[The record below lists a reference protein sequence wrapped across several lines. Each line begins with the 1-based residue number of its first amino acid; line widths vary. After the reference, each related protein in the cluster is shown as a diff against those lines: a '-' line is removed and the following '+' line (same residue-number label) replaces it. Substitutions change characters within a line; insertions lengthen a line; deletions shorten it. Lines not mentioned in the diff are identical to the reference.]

1 MQWQKADNRSSA
13 GKTYCDTNKNFQKGK
28 ITMRKRVLSLFTA
41 FVLCFSLLPATFV
54 SAANTETASSGVKA
68 VNHSA
73 DIIKGY
79 DSTSNSYN
87 YVYYGA
93 RDGKGV
99 KWRVLDDETLDG
111 NAGFFLMLEN
121 AISGVEF
128 IGYCT
133 VGTLDSARN
142 NCWRYT
148 DDKCHNWWENSTARV
163 WCRAFTEQITPSTTL
178 GFTTNQRT
186 LGDTLYNNNKAAYDK
201 NYNTFSKLERA
212 KILPTTKTDKNYKG
226 NYLYS
231 GRNLNDEKV
240 FFLSAYEASDA
251 NYGLDKD
258 ANRTADYIWMTRS
271 AAGRD
276 CVYSGDLECQY
287 GGNGIND
294 AGIAA
299 IYQAGNLSDR
309 GVYTATLDKVPGG
322 VPKEIYKFWPQSF
335 SARPAMNIGYDSIV
349 FASAPDAAWERTFDL
364 LADYSGN
371 EWKLTMGTGD
381 NFSADLDTNVLSDD
395 GIAVTHPS
403 LNSIGAAEYNAV
415 TAELKNTSGET
426 VAYGKLNTADTS
438 ANTSTLPLPNGLAD
452 GVYTL
457 TLRAEQWN
465 GKNMTN
471 YASAGYDAGTIYV
484 GKNNRHNG
492 HDFTPIFSEA
502 QLADMTADDYGF
514 LITDVAVDSDTVYT
528 GHLCL
533 NGFTLSGDMQVRDF
547 ALYDDEDDDG
557 AVDGS
562 LISTGGTLDIY
573 DGTINGG
580 IALAEGKLALHG
592 GVVNDNKD
600 GYSVVA
606 ESGTT
611 VTFPGKITLNG
622 ETAGLYLKNDA
633 KVSAAGIAVPSH
645 PYTVKL
651 ENSIGS
657 FCTNWDE
664 TLDYTR
670 YFSGANG
677 YSVSREG
684 AVLSLFECAHSVPE
698 HPACGASCEHGG
710 RHPVISDWQI
720 LTGAETELPG
730 GSYVLN
736 SNIMLENKIEIT
748 DEVNLCLNGYVLSL
762 KDDDTNLV
770 VRDGGTLNI
779 SDCSANQT
787 GRIDVKVT
795 MKEDYPDYRG
805 AIVVDDNGTLRLYT
819 GTIKNTAGSVAV
831 LIRGGNFDMYGGTI
845 SDSKYGINNKIKG
858 RFDMYG
864 GTVKAC
870 TYGII
875 ATGDTRLYA
884 DSLVTGCTGYGVS
897 GDRMRAVL
905 GGTISNCD
913 VGFHSG
919 TVTDGGV
926 VENCRIGADHYVRVE
941 QGGIIRNCTEYGVYA
956 IELIMTG
963 GSVTGCKTG
972 VYLNPQKAKNG
983 INLMTVSGAP
993 VISGNTANVVVYSAL
1008 KGDGSK
1014 DSKADVQAI
1023 FVGAEGISKEAV
1035 IPVRVITTDGDSESY
1050 SPIEGYSYT
1059 FSGVY
1064 PTRDYSR
1071 YFESDVSNF
1080 RIVHSIEKN
1089 QLAFAYKNGSKKDGA
1104 GNLIYRRVLCFMQY
1118 DANGGSGSIDYS
1130 TLDDGYRVNQYYP
1143 YTSVKMADTTNGDG
1157 RLIANPFT
1165 APAGKVF
1172 AGWNTKADGSGIP
1185 YADQDFF
1192 RYCYTTVWVF
1202 NGETVKLYAQ
1212 WANAGGINITFD
1224 ANGGTCGTAGK
1235 NVKYGTN
1242 YGELPVPVRDGCD
1255 FIGWYTEKDG
1265 GNQVFDRTM
1274 VSTLSD
1280 HTVYAHWKEN
1290 GFTVSYNPGI
1300 SVPGGIGTMADVKGV
1315 SGAYKLPECGYTAPS
1330 GKKFKAWEADGKGYA
1345 PGDVITVSKNIT
1357 VTAVWEDIE
1366 KTAVIIDED
1375 VQAFGYDAAEKSFV
1389 INGNVTSGFT
1399 VKYQKDGSDIA
1410 SPTNAGDYDV
1420 IIERA
1425 EDDVYKPYSKTING
1439 GLKIT
1444 PKDITGA
1451 IVGTFAAMT
1460 YNGKEQTPQAS
1471 VTADGLAATG
1481 EWSKVIN
1488 VADKTTFTAN
1498 GNFIGTIADKSTGMS
1513 KALSGFAL
1521 APLPKP
1527 RLVYNKTAQ
1536 ALITAG
1542 EADGGVIKY
1551 SIDNKATWSEEP
1563 PKVINAGNYEVYF
1576 KIFGDSNHIDSD
1588 ANVCFASIAKASVDI
1603 PVIESKVYTG
1613 AKQTA
1618 TVSDT
1623 EYYTVSENNGG
1634 TNVGRYDV
1642 KLALKDGANYH
1653 WDGKADDVSEIAL
1666 DFCITKADNE
1676 WTTKPIIVGWTYGE
1690 TANAPV
1696 YAAKFGD
1703 VKVEYKK
1710 ADGEDST
1717 YTTTAPTNA
1726 GDYKV
1731 RFTVAATDDF
1741 GGLSEVIGL
1750 NIAKA
1755 NVDVT
1760 APTAKEN
1767 LVYNGS
1773 AQALIANGSAEGG
1786 EMQYSSSKN
1795 GTYSTEVITG
1805 TNAGSYEIWYKVIGD
1820 SNHNDTEPVKIN
1832 VSIAKASVSIPSV
1845 ENKVY
1850 TGNVQTATISDT
1862 EYYTVSEN
1870 NGGTNVGRYDVKLAL
1885 KDSANY
1891 HWDGKV
1897 DDVSEITL
1905 DFCITKADNEW
1916 TTKPIIVGWTYGE
1929 TANAPVYA
1937 AKFGDVKVEYKKA
1950 DGEDSTYTTTA
1961 PTNAGDYKVRFTV
1974 AATDD
1979 FGGLSEIIGL
1989 NIAKAAQSAPSSV
2002 TAVNETIKGKSDG
2015 KIIGVDSAMEY
2026 RADSANEYTAI
2037 TGSEI
2042 ADLLAGTYRVRYKE
2056 TDNYLAGED
2065 KIIEI
2070 AAGEMITI
2078 NFDSNGGTDIES
2090 KTCEYNQTITAPEA
2104 EPTKDGYEFAGWF
2117 ADSGLA
2123 AEWNFDTDK
2132 FAENKTLYAKWVC
2145 GTVSDEQGSVGGVTA
2160 EGINDVAK
2168 AEKTDI
2174 SLVVKTQEVAGDN
2187 QSQNAIRNITGIPN
2201 YLNFY
2206 DITLKR
2212 SAGGLITEA
2221 PNAVEIKL
2229 PYDFAK
2235 KKNIKVYRYHSG
2247 NAQELT
2253 ALAGRDADK
2262 PFVDGTYFV
2271 DTENGCIYIYSSKFS
2286 TYAAAYDA
2294 VSSGRGSSTESS
2306 YTVRFETNG
2315 ADPVSAQTIAK
2326 NGVAKEPAVPVKD
2339 GYIFDGWYVSNDF
2352 SEKYDFGTKVTK
2364 NITLYAKW
2372 EEDKKPTEGKGE
2384 NNDKPNDIEE
2394 HDCPSKNFDD
2404 LDISLWYH
2412 SDTDYVLL
2420 SGLMKGT
2427 SAKTFEPNKNLTRA
2441 MLVTILYR
2449 NEGEQAENN
2458 SHSFTD
2464 VKKGAYYENAVSW
2477 AQQHAIVNGISENEF
2492 APDAPITRE
2501 QIAAMMHRYAEF
2513 KGIDISRGDNANIPS
2528 YSDFNTVSGYAVTSV
2543 RWAVGSGLI
2552 KGRTETTLNPKDNAT
2567 RAEIAAILH
2576 RFLKN
2581 NK

>member
-54 SAANTETASSGVKA
+54 SAAKTETASTGVKT

-73 DIIKGY
+73 GIIKGY

-148 DDKCHNWWENSTARV
+148 DDKCHNWWENSTANV
-163 WCRAFTEQITPSTTL
+163 WCRAFTEQITPVTTL
-178 GFTTNQRT
+178 GFSTNQRT

-201 NYNTFSKLERA
+201 NYNTFSELERA

-226 NYLYS
+226 NYLYC
-231 GRNLNDEKV
+231 GRDLKDEKV
-240 FFLSAYEASDA
+240 FFLSADEVSDA
-251 NYGLDKD
+251 NYGLDND

-276 CVYSGDLECQY
+276 CVYPGDLECQY
-287 GGNGIND
+287 GGDGIND

-299 IYQAGNLSDR
+299 IYPAGYLTDW
-309 GVYTATLDKVPGG
+309 GVYTAVLDKVPGG
-322 VPKEIYKFWPQSF
+322 VPKEIYKFYSQTA
-335 SARPAMNIGYDSIV
+335 SARPGMNIGYDSIV

-364 LADYSGN
+364 LTDYSGN

-381 NFSADLDTNVLSDD
+381 SFSADLDTNVLSDD
-395 GIAVTHPS
+395 GIAITHPS
-403 LNSIGAAEYNAV
+403 LNGIGTAEYNTV
-415 TAELKNTSGET
+415 TAELKNTDGET
-426 VAYGKLNTADTS
+426 VAYGALNTADTS
-438 ANTSTLPLPNGLAD
+438 ANTGTLPLPNGLAD

-484 GKNNRHNG
+484 GKDNSHDG

-514 LITDVAVDSDTVYT
+514 LITDVTVDSDTVYT

-562 LISTGGTLDIY
+562 LILTGGTLDIY
-573 DGTINGG
+573 DGTVNGG
-580 IALAEGKLALHG
+580 IVLTEGKLALHG

-611 VTFPGKITLNG
+611 VTFPGKTTLNG

-633 KVSAAGIAVPSH
+633 KVSAAGIAVPSR

-677 YSVSREG
+677 YSVGREG
-684 AVLSLFECAHSVPE
+684 AILSLFECAHSVPE

-720 LTGAETELPG
+720 LTGAETELPK

-770 VRDGGTLNI
+770 VKDGGTLNI

-845 SDSKYGINNKIKG
+845 RDSKYGINNKIKG

-1023 FVGAEGISKEAV
+1023 FVGAEGISEEAV

-1050 SPIEGYSYT
+1050 NPSEFDSYT

-1089 QLAFAYKNGSKKDGA
+1089 QLAFAYKNGSKRDNA

-1118 DANGGSGSIDYS
+1118 NANGGSGSIDYS
-1130 TLDDGYRVNQYYP
+1130 TLDDGYRINQYNP
-1143 YTSVKMADTTNGDG
+1143 YTSVKMADTTNSDG
-1157 RLIANPFT
+1157 HLIANPFT

-1185 YADQDFF
+1185 YADRDIF
-1192 RYCYTTVWVF
+1192 RYGYTTVWVF
-1202 NGETVKLYAQ
+1202 NGKTVELYAQ
-1212 WANAGGINITFD
+1212 WANAGGINVTFD

-1255 FIGWYTEKDG
+1255 FMGWYTEKDG

-1280 HTVYAHWKEN
+1280 HTIYAHWKEN

-1315 SGAYKLPECGYTAPS
+1315 SGAYKLPECGYMAPS
-1330 GKKFKAWEADGKGYA
+1330 GKKFKVWEADGKEYA

-1375 VQAFGYDAAEKSFV
+1375 VQTFGYDAAEKSFV
-1389 INGNVTSGFT
+1389 IKGNVTSGFT

-1451 IVGTFAAMT
+1451 TVGTFAAMT
-1460 YNGKEQTPQAS
+1460 YNGKEQMPQAS

-1498 GNFIGTIADKSTGMS
+1498 GNFAGTIADKSTGMS
-1513 KALSGFAL
+1513 KAASGINSEPSA
-1521 APLPKP
+1521 KSG
-1527 RLVYNKTAQ
+1527 LVYDKTPHI
-1536 ALITAG
+1536 LITNG
-1542 EADGGVIKY
+1542 KPDGGVMKY
-1551 SIDNKATWSEEP
+1551 SSDNKATWSEELP
-1563 PKVINAGNYEVYF
+1563 QAVNAGSYEVWYRVIGDGNHNDTEPV
-1576 KIFGDSNHIDSD
+1576 KIDI
-1588 ANVCFASIAKASVDI
+1588 SIAKANVDI
-1603 PVIESKVYTG
+1603 PTVASKIYTG
-1613 AKQTA
+1613 NRQTA
-1618 TVSDT
+1618 ENRET
-1623 EYYTVSENNGG
+1623 ELYTVSENNGG
-1634 TNVGRYDV
+1634 INVGRYDV
-1642 KLALKDGANYH
+1642 KLLLKDSANYH
-1653 WDGKADDVSEIAL
+1653 WNGKTDDVSEITL
-1666 DFCITKADNE
+1666 DFGITKADNE
-1676 WTTKPIIVGWTYGE
+1676 WTTKPGIVGWTYGE

-1696 YAAKFGD
+1696 YAAKFGN

-1710 ADGEDST
+1710 ADGEDRT

-1741 GGLSEVIGL
+1741 GGLSEVI
-1750 NIAKA
+1750 A
-1755 NVDVT
+1755 
-1760 APTAKEN
+1760 
-1767 LVYNGS
+1767 
-1773 AQALIANGSAEGG
+1773 
-1786 EMQYSSSKN
+1786 
-1795 GTYSTEVITG
+1795 
-1805 TNAGSYEIWYKVIGD
+1805 
-1820 SNHNDTEPVKIN
+1820 
-1832 VSIAKASVSIPSV
+1832 
-1845 ENKVY
+1845 
-1850 TGNVQTATISDT
+1850 
-1862 EYYTVSEN
+1862 
-1870 NGGTNVGRYDVKLAL
+1870 
-1885 KDSANY
+1885 
-1891 HWDGKV
+1891 
-1897 DDVSEITL
+1897 
-1905 DFCITKADNEW
+1905 
-1916 TTKPIIVGWTYGE
+1916 
-1929 TANAPVYA
+1929 
-1937 AKFGDVKVEYKKA
+1937 
-1950 DGEDSTYTTTA
+1950 
-1961 PTNAGDYKVRFTV
+1961 
-1974 AATDD
+1974 
-1979 FGGLSEIIGL
+1979 L
-1989 NIAKAAQSAPSSV
+1989 NIAKAAQPAPSSV

-2015 KIIGVDSAMEY
+2015 KIIGVDSTMEY
-2026 RADSANEYTAI
+2026 RVDSANEYTAI

-2042 ADLLAGTYRVRYKE
+2042 ADLLAGTYKVRYKE
-2056 TDNYLAGED
+2056 TDNHLAGDD

-2070 AAGEMITI
+2070 AAGEMIKIT
-2078 NFDSNGGTDIES
+2078 FDSNGGTAVDS
-2090 KTCEYNQTITAPEA
+2090 KMCEYNRTITAPES
-2104 EPTKDGYEFAGWF
+2104 EPTKDGYEFVGWF
-2117 ADSGLA
+2117 ADSGFA

-2145 GTVSDEQGSVGGVTA
+2145 GTVSYEQGSVGGVTA

-2168 AEKTDI
+2168 TEKTDI
-2174 SLVVKTQEVAGDN
+2174 SLVVKTQEVTGDN

-2212 SAGGLITEA
+2212 SSGGLITEA

-2253 ALAGRDADK
+2253 AFAGRDADK
-2262 PFVDGTYFV
+2262 PFVDRTYFV

-2306 YTVRFETNG
+2306 YIVRFETNG

-2326 NGVAKEPAVPVKD
+2326 NGVAKETAVPVKD

-2384 NNDKPNDIEE
+2384 NSDKPNDIEE

-2412 SDTDYVLL
+2412 SDTDYVLS

-2449 NEGEQAENN
+2449 NEGKQAENN

-2477 AQQHAIVNGISENEF
+2477 AQQHAIVNGIYKNEF

-2501 QIAAMMHRYAEF
+2501 QIAVMMHRYAEF

-2543 RWAVGSGLI
+2543 CWAVGSGLI

>member
-1 MQWQKADNRSSA
+1 M
-13 GKTYCDTNKNFQKGK
+13 KT
-28 ITMRKRVLSLFTA
+28 KRIIALF
-41 FVLCFSLLPATFV
+41 LCVAALLTLIPSVTLASESEAEVQTV
-54 SAANTETASSGVKA
+54 RIGQSVGTASPGAAITTGGKA
-68 VNHSA
+68 VTHGVNSVN
-73 DIIKGY
+73 GY
-79 DSTSNSYN
+79 DGISNSYN

-163 WCRAFTEQITPSTTL
+163 WCRAFTEQITPDTTL
-178 GFTTNQRT
+178 GFSTNQRT
-186 LGDTLYNNNKAAYDK
+186 LGGTLYNNNKAAYDQ
-201 NYNTFSKLERA
+201 NYGTFTEVERENILE
-212 KILPTTKTDKNYKG
+212 TTKSDPNYKG
-226 NYLYS
+226 NYLYC
-231 GRNLNDEKV
+231 GRDLNAAKV
-240 FFLSAYEASDA
+240 FFLSADEASNP
-251 NYGLDKD
+251 NYGLDKEE
-258 ANRTADYIWMTRS
+258 NRTADYIWMTRS

-299 IYQAGNLSDR
+299 IYQAGYLSDW
-309 GVYTATLDKVPGG
+309 GVYTAILDKVPGG
-322 VPKEIYKFWPQSF
+322 VPKETYKFYSQTA
-335 SARPAMNIGYDSIV
+335 SARPGMNIGYDSIV

-381 NFSADLDTNVLSDD
+381 SFSADLDTNVLSDD
-395 GIAVTHPS
+395 GIAITHPS
-403 LNSIGAAEYNAV
+403 LNSIGEAEYNTV
-415 TAELKNTSGET
+415 TAELKNTDGET
-426 VAYGKLNTADTS
+426 VAYGALNTADTS
-438 ANTSTLPLPNGLAD
+438 ANTGTLPLPNGLAD
-452 GVYTL
+452 GIYTL
-457 TLRAEQWN
+457 SLRAEQWN
-465 GKNMTN
+465 GQNKTN
-471 YASAGYDAGTIYV
+471 YASEEYDAGTIYV
-484 GKNNRHNG
+484 GRDNSHNG

-502 QLADMTADDYGF
+502 QLADMTANDYGF
-514 LITDVAVDSDTVYT
+514 LITDVTVDSDTVYT

-533 NGFTLSGDMQVRDF
+533 NGFTLSGDMQVCDF
-547 ALYDDEDDDG
+547 ALYDDENDDG

-562 LISTGGTLDIY
+562 LILTGGTLDIY
-573 DGTINGG
+573 DGTVNGG
-580 IALAEGKLALHG
+580 IVLTEGKLSLHG

-606 ESGTT
+606 ESGAT
-611 VTFPGKITLNG
+611 VTFPGKAVLNG
-622 ETAGLYLKNDA
+622 ETAGLYLKGTA
-633 KVSAAGIAVPSH
+633 TVSAEGIACPVR

-684 AVLSLFECAHSVPE
+684 AVLSLLECTHSVPE

-710 RHPVISDWQI
+710 SHPVISDWQT
-720 LTGAETELPG
+720 LTGAETELQG
-730 GSYVLN
+730 GSYVLS
-736 SNIMLENKIEIT
+736 SNITLENKIEIT
-748 DEVNLCLNGYVLSL
+748 GEVNLCLNGYVLSL

-770 VRDGGTLNI
+770 VKDGGTLNI

-795 MKEDYPDYRG
+795 IKEDYPDYRG

-845 SDSKYGINNKIKG
+845 SDSKYGVNNKIKG

-884 DSLVTGCTGYGVS
+884 DSLVTGCTGYGVF
-897 GDRMRAVL
+897 GDRMRAIL

-926 VENCRIGADHYVRVE
+926 VENCRIGADRYVRVE
-941 QGGIIRNCTEYGVYA
+941 QGGIIRNCKEYGVYA
-956 IELIMTG
+956 VELIMTG
-963 GSVTGCKTG
+963 GSITGCETG

-983 INLMTVSGAP
+983 INLMTISGAP
-993 VISGNTANVVVYSAL
+993 VISGNTANVVVYSVL

-1023 FVGAEGISKEAV
+1023 FVGAEGISEEAV

-1050 SPIEGYSYT
+1050 NSSEFVSYT

-1089 QLAFAYKNGSKKDGA
+1089 QLTFAYKNGSKRDSA

-1130 TLDDGYRVNQYYP
+1130 TLDDGYRVNQYNP

-1157 RLIANPFT
+1157 HLIANPFT

-1185 YADQDFF
+1185 YADRDFF
-1192 RYCYTTVWVF
+1192 RYGYTTVWVF

-1212 WANAGGINITFD
+1212 WANAGGINVTFD
-1224 ANGGTCGTAGK
+1224 ANGGTCATSSQS
-1235 NVKYGTN
+1235 VKYGAT
-1242 YGELPVPVRDGCD
+1242 YGNLPTPVRENYD

-1265 GNQVFDRTM
+1265 DSLVNECSM

-1280 HTVYAHWKEN
+1280 HTLYAHWKEN
-1290 GFTVSYNPGI
+1290 GFTVSFAPGI
-1300 SVPGGIGTMADVKGV
+1300 DVPGGIGTMADVKGV

-1330 GKKFKAWEADGKGYA
+1330 GKKFKAWEADGKEYA

-1366 KTAVIIDED
+1366 KTAVIIVED

-1389 INGNVTSGFT
+1389 IKSNVTNGFT

-1451 IVGTFAAMT
+1451 TVGSFAAMT
-1460 YNGKEQTPQAS
+1460 YNGKEQTPQAA
-1471 VTADGLAATG
+1471 VTIDGLTATG
-1481 EWSKVIN
+1481 EWSKVKN
-1488 VADKTTFTAN
+1488 VTDKTSFIAN
-1498 GNFIGTIADKSTGMS
+1498 GNFTGTIADKSTGML
-1513 KALSGFAL
+1513 KAASGINSEPSA
-1521 APLPKP
+1521 KSG
-1527 RLVYNKTAQ
+1527 LVYDKTPHI
-1536 ALITAG
+1536 LIANG
-1542 EADGGVIKY
+1542 KPDGGVMKY
-1551 SIDNKATWSEEP
+1551 SNDNKATWSEELP
-1563 PKVINAGNYEVYF
+1563 QAVNAGSYEIWYKVI
-1576 KIFGDSNHIDSD
+1576 GDSNHNDTEPVKI
-1588 ANVCFASIAKASVDI
+1588 NVSIAKASVDI
-1603 PVIESKVYTG
+1603 PTVASKIYTG
-1613 AKQTA
+1613 NRQTA
-1618 TVSDT
+1618 ENGET
-1623 EYYTVSENNGG
+1623 ELYTVSENNGG
-1634 TNVGRYDV
+1634 INVGRYDV
-1642 KLALKDGANYH
+1642 KLLLKDSANYH
-1653 WDGKADDVSEIAL
+1653 WNGKADDVSEITL
-1666 DFCITKADNE
+1666 DFGITKADNE
-1676 WTTKPIIVGWTYGE
+1676 WTTKPGIVGWTYGE
-1690 TANAPV
+1690 AASAPV

-1710 ADGEDST
+1710 ADVEDNT

-1755 NVDVT
+1755 NAAVA

-1773 AQALIANGSAEGG
+1773 AQALIASGSAKGG

-1805 TNAGSYEIWYKVIGD
+1805 TNAGSYEVWYKVIGD

-1832 VSIAKASVSIPSV
+1832 VSIAKASVDIPTVAS
-1845 ENKVY
+1845 KIY
-1850 TGNVQTATISDT
+1850 TGNRQTAENGET
-1862 EYYTVSEN
+1862 ELYTVSEN
-1870 NGGTNVGRYDVKLAL
+1870 NGGINVGRYDVKLLL

-1891 HWDGKV
+1891 HWNGKA

-1905 DFCITKADNEW
+1905 DFGITKADNEW
-1916 TTKPIIVGWTYGE
+1916 TTKPDIVGWTYGE

-1937 AKFGDVKVEYKKA
+1937 AKFGDVKIEYKKA
-1950 DGEDSTYTTTA
+1950 SEGDGTYKTEV
-1961 PTNAGDYKVRFTV
+1961 PTDAGDYKVRFTV
-1974 AATDD
+1974 DETDNFD
-1979 FGGLSEIIGL
+1979 GLSKVIDL
-1989 NIAKAAQSAPSSV
+1989 NIARAAQSAPSSV

-2026 RADSANEYTAI
+2026 RADSAKEYTAI

-2042 ADLLAGTYRVRYKE
+2042 ADLLAGTYKVRYKE
-2056 TDNYLAGED
+2056 TDNYLAGDD

-2070 AAGEMITI
+2070 SAGEMITI
-2078 NFDSNGGTDIES
+2078 TFDSNGGTAVDS
-2090 KTCEYNQTITAPEA
+2090 KMCEYNRTITAPES
-2104 EPTKDGYEFAGWF
+2104 EPTKDGYEFVGWF
-2117 ADSGLA
+2117 ADSGFA

-2132 FAENKTLYAKWVC
+2132 FAENKNLYAKWVQ
-2145 GTVSDEQGSVGGVTA
+2145 GTVSVDESDIDGITA
-2160 EGINDVAK
+2160 EGLNDVAK
-2168 AEKTDI
+2168 TEKTSI
-2174 SLVVKTQEVAGDN
+2174 SLAVRTQEAAKDSE
-2187 QSQNAIRNITGIPN
+2187 SQTAIKNIPDAPRNFE
-2201 YLNFY
+2201 FY
-2206 DITLKR
+2206 DISVKK
-2212 SAGGLITEA
+2212 SSGEAITETPSA
-2221 PNAVEIKL
+2221 IEIKL
-2229 PYDFAK
+2229 PYDFK
-2235 KKNIKVYRYHSG
+2235 KKRNIKVYRYHSG

-2253 ALAGRDADK
+2253 QLTERNTAK
-2262 PFVDGTYFV
+2262 PFDDGTCFV
-2271 DTENGCIYIYSSKFS
+2271 DSTNGCIYIYSSKFS
-2286 TYAAAYDA
+2286 AYSVAYAK
-2294 VSSGRGSSTESS
+2294 VSSGSVSRGETSF
-2306 YTVRFETNG
+2306 TVRFETNG
-2315 ADPVSAQTIAK
+2315 GNTIKSQTVTK
-2326 NGVAKEPAVPVKD
+2326 NTAATEPAEPTRDNFK
-2339 GYIFDGWYVSNDF
+2339 FEGWYTDKNF
-2352 SEKYDFGTKVTK
+2352 TEKYNFSDKVTK

-2372 EEDKKPTEGKGE
+2372 AEKQAEPTEPT
-2384 NNDKPNDIEE
+2384 KP
-2394 HDCPSKNFDD
+2394 
-2404 LDISLWYH
+2404 
-2412 SDTDYVLL
+2412 DTDKWNNPFIDVSENDWFYNNVKYAVQNELF
-2420 SGLMKGT
+2420 SGT
-2427 SAKTFEPNKNLTRA
+2427 TATTFEPNTPITRG
-2441 MLVTILYR
+2441 MVVTVLFR
-2449 NEGEQAENN
+2449 AESDPAVNK
-2458 SHSFTD
+2458 SVPFAD
-2464 VKKGAYYENAVSW
+2464 VKADSYYANAVIW
-2477 AQQHAIVNGISENEF
+2477 AEQNGIVTGTSETTF
-2492 APDAPITRE
+2492 APNDNITRE
-2501 QIAAMMHRYAEF
+2501 QLAAIMLRFAKY
-2513 KGIDISRGDNANIPS
+2513 KGYDISISENTNILS
-2528 YSDFNTVSGYAVTSV
+2528 FDDFADISEYAIP
-2543 RWAVGSGLI
+2543 AMQYAAGAGLI
-2552 KGRTETTLNPKDNAT
+2552 NGKSKSTLNPKDGAT
-2567 RAEIAAILH
+2567 RAEAAAILQ
-2576 RFLKN
+2576 RFLTGN
-2581 NK
+2581 NL

>member
-54 SAANTETASSGVKA
+54 SAAKTETASTGVKT

-73 DIIKGY
+73 GIIKGY

-142 NCWRYT
+142 NCWRYA
-148 DDKCHNWWENSTARV
+148 DDKCHNWWENSTANV
-163 WCRAFTEQITPSTTL
+163 WCRAFTEQITPVTTL
-178 GFTTNQRT
+178 GFSTNQRT

-201 NYNTFSKLERA
+201 NYNTFSELERA

-226 NYLYS
+226 NYLYC
-231 GRNLNDEKV
+231 GRDLKDEKV
-240 FFLSAYEASDA
+240 FFLSADEVSDA
-251 NYGLDKD
+251 NYGLDND

-287 GGNGIND
+287 GGDGIND

-299 IYQAGNLSDR
+299 IYPSGYLTDW
-309 GVYTATLDKVPGG
+309 GVYTAVLDKVPGG
-322 VPKEIYKFWPQSF
+322 VPKEIYKFYSQTA
-335 SARPAMNIGYDSIV
+335 SARPGMNIGYDSIV

-364 LADYSGN
+364 LTDYSGN

-381 NFSADLDTNVLSDD
+381 SFSADLDTNVLSDD
-395 GIAVTHPS
+395 GIAITHPS
-403 LNSIGAAEYNAV
+403 LNGIGTAEYNTV
-415 TAELKNTSGET
+415 TAELKNTDGET
-426 VAYGKLNTADTS
+426 VAYGALNTADTS
-438 ANTSTLPLPNGLAD
+438 ANTGTLPLPNGLAD

-471 YASAGYDAGTIYV
+471 YASEAYDAGTIYV
-484 GKNNRHNG
+484 GKDNSHDG

-514 LITDVAVDSDTVYT
+514 LITDVTVDSDTVYT

-547 ALYDDEDDDG
+547 ALYDDEDDYG

-562 LISTGGTLDIY
+562 LILTGGTLDIY
-573 DGTINGG
+573 DGTVNGG
-580 IALAEGKLALHG
+580 IVLTEGKLALHG

-611 VTFPGKITLNG
+611 VTFPGKTTLNG

-633 KVSAAGIAVPSH
+633 KVSAAGIAVPSR

-651 ENSIGS
+651 ENGIGS

-677 YSVSREG
+677 YSVGREG
-684 AVLSLFECAHSVPE
+684 AILSLFECVHSVPE

-748 DEVNLCLNGYVLSL
+748 GEVNLCLNGYVLSL

-926 VENCRIGADHYVRVE
+926 VENCRIGADYYVRVE

-1014 DSKADVQAI
+1014 DSEADVQAI
-1023 FVGAEGISKEAV
+1023 FVGAEGISEEAV

-1089 QLAFAYKNGSKKDGA
+1089 QLAFAYKNGSKRDNA

-1118 DANGGSGSIDYS
+1118 NANGGSGSIDYS
-1130 TLDDGYRVNQYYP
+1130 TLDDGYRVNQYNP

-1157 RLIANPFT
+1157 HLIANPFT

-1185 YADQDFF
+1185 YADRDIF
-1192 RYCYTTVWVF
+1192 RYGYTTVWVF
-1202 NGETVKLYAQ
+1202 NGKTVELYAQ
-1212 WANAGGINITFD
+1212 WANAGGINVTFD

-1280 HTVYAHWKEN
+1280 HTIYAHWKEN

-1330 GKKFKAWEADGKGYA
+1330 GKKFKAWEADGKEYA

-1375 VQAFGYDAAEKSFV
+1375 VQTFGYDAAEKSFV
-1389 INGNVTSGFT
+1389 IKGNVTSGFT

-1451 IVGTFAAMT
+1451 TVGTFAAMT
-1460 YNGKEQTPQAS
+1460 YNGKEQMPQAS

-1498 GNFIGTIADKSTGMS
+1498 GNFAGTIADKSTGMS
-1513 KALSGFAL
+1513 KAASGINSEPSA
-1521 APLPKP
+1521 KSG
-1527 RLVYNKTAQ
+1527 LVYDKTPHI
-1536 ALITAG
+1536 LITNG
-1542 EADGGVIKY
+1542 KPDGGVMKY
-1551 SIDNKATWSEEP
+1551 SSDNKVTWSEELP
-1563 PKVINAGNYEVYF
+1563 QAVNAGSYEVWYRVIGDGNHNDTEPV
-1576 KIFGDSNHIDSD
+1576 KID
-1588 ANVCFASIAKASVDI
+1588 VSIAKANVDI
-1603 PVIESKVYTG
+1603 PTVASKIYTG
-1613 AKQTA
+1613 NRQTA
-1618 TVSDT
+1618 ENGET
-1623 EYYTVSENNGG
+1623 ELYTVSENNGG
-1634 TNVGRYDV
+1634 INVGRYDV
-1642 KLALKDGANYH
+1642 KLLLKDSANYH
-1653 WDGKADDVSEIAL
+1653 WNGKADDVSEITL
-1666 DFCITKADNE
+1666 DFGITKADNE
-1676 WTTKPIIVGWTYGE
+1676 WTTKPGIVGWTYGE

-1696 YAAKFGD
+1696 YAAKFGN

-1741 GGLSEVIGL
+1741 GGLSEVI
-1750 NIAKA
+1750 A
-1755 NVDVT
+1755 
-1760 APTAKEN
+1760 
-1767 LVYNGS
+1767 
-1773 AQALIANGSAEGG
+1773 
-1786 EMQYSSSKN
+1786 
-1795 GTYSTEVITG
+1795 
-1805 TNAGSYEIWYKVIGD
+1805 
-1820 SNHNDTEPVKIN
+1820 
-1832 VSIAKASVSIPSV
+1832 
-1845 ENKVY
+1845 
-1850 TGNVQTATISDT
+1850 
-1862 EYYTVSEN
+1862 
-1870 NGGTNVGRYDVKLAL
+1870 
-1885 KDSANY
+1885 
-1891 HWDGKV
+1891 
-1897 DDVSEITL
+1897 
-1905 DFCITKADNEW
+1905 
-1916 TTKPIIVGWTYGE
+1916 
-1929 TANAPVYA
+1929 
-1937 AKFGDVKVEYKKA
+1937 
-1950 DGEDSTYTTTA
+1950 
-1961 PTNAGDYKVRFTV
+1961 
-1974 AATDD
+1974 
-1979 FGGLSEIIGL
+1979 L
-1989 NIAKAAQSAPSSV
+1989 NIAKAAQPAPSSV

-2026 RADSANEYTAI
+2026 RVDSANEYTAI

-2042 ADLLAGTYRVRYKE
+2042 ADLLAGTYKVRYKE
-2056 TDNYLAGED
+2056 TDNHLAGDD

-2070 AAGEMITI
+2070 AAGEMIKIT
-2078 NFDSNGGTDIES
+2078 FDSNGGTAVDS
-2090 KTCEYNQTITAPEA
+2090 KMCEYNRTITAPES
-2104 EPTKDGYEFAGWF
+2104 EPTKDGYEFVGWF
-2117 ADSGLA
+2117 ADSGFA

-2145 GTVSDEQGSVGGVTA
+2145 GTVSYEQGSVGGVTA

-2174 SLVVKTQEVAGDN
+2174 SLVVKTQEVTGDN

-2221 PNAVEIKL
+2221 PNAVEIKF

-2253 ALAGRDADK
+2253 AFAGRDTDK

-2271 DTENGCIYIYSSKFS
+2271 DKENGCIYIYSSKFS

-2326 NGVAKEPAVPVKD
+2326 NGVAKETAVPVKD

-2384 NNDKPNDIEE
+2384 NSDKPNDIEE

-2412 SDTDYVLL
+2412 SDTDYVLS

-2449 NEGEQAENN
+2449 NEGKQAENN

-2477 AQQHAIVNGISENEF
+2477 AQQHAIVNGIYENEF

-2501 QIAAMMHRYAEF
+2501 QIAVMMHRYAEF

-2543 RWAVGSGLI
+2543 CWAVGSGLI